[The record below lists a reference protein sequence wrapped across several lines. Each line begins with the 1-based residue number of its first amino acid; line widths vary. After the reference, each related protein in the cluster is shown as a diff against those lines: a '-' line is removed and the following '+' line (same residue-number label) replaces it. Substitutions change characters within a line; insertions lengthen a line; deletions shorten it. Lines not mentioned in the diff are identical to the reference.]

1 MHVPL
6 RKESAFGSH
15 SCSKVKPTQRRI
27 CLPCADITSQD
38 TLLASPQPSAAN
50 WEGMPMNK
58 LCVLLFLMLAV
69 LLAFDHIL
77 ARLPDVVVGELV
89 TFVVT
94 ALVRYLLRH

>member
-1 MHVPL
+1 
-6 RKESAFGSH
+6 
-15 SCSKVKPTQRRI
+15 
-27 CLPCADITSQD
+27 
-38 TLLASPQPSAAN
+38 
-50 WEGMPMNK
+50 MNK